1 MRKYVFLIVAALMAA
16 LSASAQRLQ
25 VVDKE
30 GRGVALAS
38 VLHDN
43 GILIGTTDIN
53 GVLADVKGARQVTV
67 THVAFKPVNVNVAD
81 LTDGRVTL
89 QDGDFELQE
98 IVVSPKPFVYVETYY
113 RTYVYRD
120 DSLCYFLAGIMPNA
134 IDTKTGKKEH
144 GSYNQAYG
152 QYCSKMGAA
161 ITWWARAE
169 MFEAGQVRKLSE
181 EKIKKEY
188 DFVLQEVGPGR
199 TAMNIDGKTLGYID
213 RLGGQTRLTVD
224 AAKAQMHANER
235 DGNTKL
241 LERRREAG
249 YEYQYTTV
257 YSGEDG
263 QYDIADFVMYS
274 NQWEYNDKKSH
285 VKFIIETYAI
295 DHGYVDKGEF
305 QNKKKALKNDYKD
318 SLTLDDMLTI
328 ERSHK
333 IPELPEATRQAI
345 LKLKHQ

>member
-169 MFEAGQVRKLSE
+169 MFEAGQV
-181 EKIKKEY
+181 
-188 DFVLQEVGPGR
+188 
-199 TAMNIDGKTLGYID
+199 N

-305 QNKKKALKNDYKD
+305 QNKKKALKNDYKE

>member
-1 MRKYVFLIVAALMAA
+1 MKKYLLLIAVVLMAA

-38 VLHDN
+38 VVNDN
-43 GILIGTTDIN
+43 GILLGTTDLN
-53 GVLADVKGARQVTV
+53 GVLADVKGARKITV
-67 THVAFKPVNVNVAD
+67 THVSFKPVKVNVAE

-89 QDGDFELQE
+89 QDADFELQE

-113 RTYVYRD
+113 RVYVYRN

-134 IDTKTGKKEH
+134 IDTKTRKIEH

-169 MFEAGQVRKLSE
+169 MLEAGQVSSLSE

-188 DFVLQEVGPGR
+188 DFVFQEAGPGR
-199 TAMNIDGKTLGYID
+199 TAMNIEGQTLGYID
-213 RLGGQTRLTVD
+213 RLGGQTRLAVD
-224 AAKAQMHANER
+224 GAKAQMHANER

-241 LERRREAG
+241 LEKRRESG

-257 YSGEDG
+257 YAGEDG
-263 QYDIADFVMYS
+263 QYDVADFVMYS

-285 VKFIIETYAI
+285 VKFIIEAYAT
-295 DHGYVDKGEF
+295 DHGYVDSAEF
-305 QNKKKALKNDYKD
+305 KNKKKALKNDYKNT
-318 SLTLDDMLTI
+318 LTLDDMLTI
-328 ERSHK
+328 ERNHK
-333 IPELPEATRQAI
+333 IPELPEATREAI